1 MTPARTS
8 IRPPTVDAGLAAPAP
23 TSRLDRAF
31 HALRSRGERAL
42 VAYLMAGDPSLAET
56 RRLVIEAERR
66 GADVI
71 ELGVPFSDPLADGP
85 VIQRAGTRALAA
97 GTSLPRVLETVAT
110 LRAQVRLPLVL
121 FTYYNP
127 VLAFG
132 LKSFARTAADAGADG
147 VIVPDLPYEESEPL
161 RAETEPAG
169 LDMVQLVAPTSTPAR
184 VRRLARL
191 SRGFIY
197 VVSLTGV
204 TGERRELPKDL
215 DAQVRTLR
223 LVTTKPVCVGF
234 GVSTPEQV
242 ATVGK
247 LADGVAVGSAIV
259 RTIEA
264 HAGTSALVDKVGEF
278 IAALKDPLRVRSSA
292 GSARAIL
299 GGGTEE
305 RAARRATTVGRGAK
319 PPSEGY

>member
-1 MTPARTS
+1 VSPTS
-8 IRPPTVDAGLAAPAP
+8 GR
-23 TSRLDRAF
+23 TSRLEATFTRLRA
-31 HALRSRGERAL
+31 RGERAL

-56 RRLVIEAERR
+56 RPLVVEAERR

-97 GTSLPRVLETVAT
+97 GTSLARVLEMVST
-110 LRAQVRLPLVL
+110 LRAQVHVPLVVM
-121 FTYYNP
+121 TYYNP

-147 VIVPDLPYEESEPL
+147 VIVPDLPWEECEPL

-169 LDMVQLVAPTSTPAR
+169 LDMIQFVAPTSTPTR
-184 VRRLARL
+184 VKTIARL

-204 TGERRELPKDL
+204 TGARRELPKDL
-215 DAQVRTLR
+215 DAQIRTLR

-242 ATVGK
+242 AAVGQI
-247 LADGVAVGSAIV
+247 ADGVAVGSAIV
-259 RTIEA
+259 RTIEE
-264 HAGTSALVDKVGEF
+264 HTGTAALVDRVGDF
-278 IAALKDPLRVRSSA
+278 IAALKQPLRVSSSA
-292 GSARAIL
+292 GFARAIE

-319 PPSEGY
+319 PPSEED

>member
-1 MTPARTS
+1 
-8 IRPPTVDAGLAAPAP
+8 V
-23 TSRLDRAF
+23 SRLEATFTRLRA
-31 HALRSRGERAL
+31 RGERAL

-56 RRLVIEAERR
+56 RRLVVEAERR

-97 GTSLPRVLETVAT
+97 GTSLARVLEMVST
-110 LRAQVRLPLVL
+110 LRAQVHVPLVVM
-121 FTYYNP
+121 TYYNP

-147 VIVPDLPYEESEPL
+147 VIVPDLPWEECEPL

-169 LDMVQLVAPTSTPAR
+169 LDMIQFVAPTSTPTR
-184 VRRLARL
+184 VKTIARL

-197 VVSLTGV
+197 LVSLTGV
-204 TGERRELPKDL
+204 TGARRELPKDV
-215 DAQVRTLR
+215 DAQIRTLR

-242 ATVGK
+242 AAVGQI
-247 LADGVAVGSAIV
+247 ADGVAVGSAIV
-259 RTIEA
+259 RTIEE
-264 HAGTSALVDKVGEF
+264 HTGTAALVDRVGDF
-278 IAALKDPLRVRSSA
+278 IAALKQPLRVSSSA
-292 GSARAIL
+292 GFARAIE

-319 PPSEGY
+319 PPSEED